1 MYKTIA
7 RRKIEG
13 VFDALGRGDWEAGL
27 ADVAD
32 DVHHVFPGDHALGGE
47 RHSREAMGRW
57 FERVYRLIP
66 DLNFE
71 VESVAVRGLPWDMR
85 VAVKWR
91 DFGHTADGE
100 AYENQGAHWIHLRAG
115 KARQIR
121 AYLDTQGLAGS
132 LDRMRAAGN
141 EEAGAPPITS

>member
-7 RRKIEG
+7 KRKVTG

-27 ADVAD
+27 ADAAD

-47 RHSREAMGRW
+47 RHSKEAMGRW

-66 DLNFE
+66 DLQFE

-91 DFGHTADGE
+91 DFGRMADGE
-100 AYENQGAHWIHLRAG
+100 PYENHGAHWIRLQRG
-115 KARQIR
+115 KAKSIR
-121 AYLDTQGLAGS
+121 AYLDTQSLADS
-132 LDRMRAAGN
+132 LERMRSAGI
-141 EEAGAPPITS
+141 EEAGAAPITG